1 MSEGLF
7 KVKVKRRA
15 VRTLERL
22 PKDYRL
28 RVLEVLD
35 KLRTNPLPFRDYD
48 IKKLKGFEDTFRIRL
63 GDIRIVYTIDWSSKI
78 ITVHFVG
85 PRGRAYK

>member
-1 MSEGLF
+1 LSEGLF
-7 KVKVKRRA
+7 KVRVKRRA

>member
-1 MSEGLF
+1 LSEGLF

-63 GDIRIVYTIDWSSKI
+63 GDIRIVYIIDWSSKM
-78 ITVHFVG
+78 ITVHFIG

>member
-7 KVKVKRRA
+7 RVKVKRKA
-15 VRTLERL
+15 IRTLERL
-22 PKDYRL
+22 PKDYGL

-35 KLRTNPLPFRDYD
+35 KLRINPLPFKDYD

-78 ITVHFVG
+78 ITVHFIG

>member
-1 MSEGLF
+1 LSEGLF
-7 KVKVKRRA
+7 RVKVKRKA
-15 VRTLERL
+15 IRTLERL
-22 PKDYRL
+22 PKDYGL

-35 KLRTNPLPFRDYD
+35 KLRINPLPFKDYD

-78 ITVHFVG
+78 ITVHFIG

>member
-1 MSEGLF
+1 LSEGLF
-7 KVKVKRRA
+7 RVKVKRKA
-15 VRTLERL
+15 IRTLERL
-22 PKDYRL
+22 PKDYGL

-35 KLRTNPLPFRDYD
+35 KLRINPLPFRDYD

-78 ITVHFVG
+78 ITVHFIG

>member
-48 IKKLKGFEDTFRIRL
+48 IKKLKGFEDTFRICL
-63 GDIRIVYTIDWSSKI
+63 GDIR
-78 ITVHFVG
+78 
-85 PRGRAYK
+85 

>member
-1 MSEGLF
+1 MSEELF

-15 VRTLERL
+15 AKTLEHL

-28 RVLEVLD
+28 RVLEILD
-35 KLRTNPLPFRDYD
+35 KLKTNPIPFKNYD
-48 IKKLKGFEDTFRIRL
+48 IKKLKGFEDAFRIRI
-63 GDIRIVYTIDWSSKI
+63 GDIRIVYTVDWSSKT
-78 ITVHFVG
+78 ITVHFIG

>member
-7 KVKVKRRA
+7 RVKVKRKA
-15 VRTLERL
+15 IRTLERL
-22 PKDYRL
+22 PKDYGL

-35 KLRTNPLPFRDYD
+35 KLRINPLPFRDYD

-78 ITVHFVG
+78 ITVHFIG